1 MVNNAKDSNRYFQ
14 ISEKCNSEYKSLMPE
29 NTKACIGHAAY
40 TTVGQATM
48 VLGAIGNALD
58 DIIRIAVPASAAG
71 LRAASI

>member
-1 MVNNAKDSNRYFQ
+1 
-14 ISEKCNSEYKSLMPE
+14 MPE

-40 TTVGQATM
+40 TTVWQATM

-71 LRAASI
+71 LRAASIAGIIIGA